1 MAIREII
8 ESDISGK
15 AGAATATFGLGDTW
29 YEVDLTEDEQKQLE
43 KALQPY
49 LKAGRKAT
57 DKAPGKPN
65 RFVPETTAEERQKIR
80 EWAKKQD
87 NLPEFH
93 DRGKIPNNIY
103 FAYQEAHGKDPA
115 GGKSSRPSLSSV

>member
-49 LKAGRKAT
+49 LKAGRKAS

-65 RFVPETTAEERQKIR
+65 RFVPETTPEERKKIR
-80 EWAKKQD
+80 AWAEANGKGD
-87 NLPEFH
+87 EVAP
-93 DRGKIPNNIY
+93 RGKIPNHIY
-103 FAYQEAHGKDPA
+103 FAYQEAHGTDPA
-115 GGKSSRPSLSSV
+115 GGKASRPSLSSV